1 MPRFVVELDADKPS
15 PKHSVTSRIV
25 GEWLLKTL
33 IHRCL
38 SHRRT
43 PCSRSRA
50 KLSFELMVRHVPV
63 DDKEVTMKNDGE
75 MAHAKRGCVG
85 VRLGNVKG
93 SSTS

>member
-1 MPRFVVELDADKPS
+1 
-15 PKHSVTSRIV
+15 
-25 GEWLLKTL
+25 
-33 IHRCL
+33 
-38 SHRRT
+38 
-43 PCSRSRA
+43 
-50 KLSFELMVRHVPV
+50 V